1 MQVQMLSQD
10 KKFTF
15 EECTQSVTNVACTR
29 GSYYLLNGFQ
39 RDGLNFKA
47 RTGNIHATIFSLGIV
62 IFESGIK

>member
-39 RDGLNFKA
+39 RDGLTKLQ
-47 RTGNIHATIFSLGIV
+47 G
-62 IFESGIK
+62 EDW